1 MGARPNLEAVIQAL
15 ESQLD
20 TIKNYY
26 DRTSGDV
33 VMISEE
39 FGEGPADI
47 DQQTDRFLLIPP
59 LTNNDL
65 FQIMEDFIEDLPNAA
80 LQEELNLALIE
91 KGAFQRFDETLKKY
105 PTRFEQWRKFRV
117 DKILA
122 CARAWLI
129 DNGIEP

>member
-26 DRTSGDV
+26 DKSTGEV

-47 DQQTDRFLLIPP
+47 DQEADRFLLIPP

-65 FQIMEDFIEDLPNAA
+65 FQIMEDFIEALPNEQ
-80 LQEELNLALIE
+80 LQEELNMALIE
-91 KGAFQRFDETLKKY
+91 KGAFQRFEETLKKY
-105 PTRFEQWRKFRV
+105 PTRWEQWRKFRV
-117 DKILA
+117 AKITA
-122 CARAWLI
+122 HARAWFL
-129 DNGIEP
+129 DNGIEA

>member
-1 MGARPNLEAVIQAL
+1 MVARPNLEALMQAL

-26 DRTSGDV
+26 DRTNGEV

-47 DQQTDRFLLIPP
+47 DLQADRFLLIPP

-65 FQIMEDFIEDLPNAA
+65 FQIMEDFVEALPNEA
-80 LQEELNLALIE
+80 LQEELNMSLIE

-105 PTRFEQWRKFRV
+105 PTRREQWLKFRV
-117 DKILA
+117 DKITA
-122 CARAWLI
+122 HARAWLI

>member
-1 MGARPNLEAVIQAL
+1 MVARPNLEAVIQAL

-26 DRTSGDV
+26 DRASGDV

-65 FQIMEDFIEDLPNAA
+65 FQIMEDFIEALPNEA
-80 LQEELNLALIE
+80 LQEELNMALIE
-91 KGAFQRFDETLKKY
+91 KGAFQRFDEALKKY
-105 PTRFEQWRKFRV
+105 PTRWEQWREFRV
-117 DKILA
+117 AKITA
-122 CARAWLI
+122 YARTWLI

>member
-122 CARAWLI
+122 YARAWLI